1 MDPEKKRKRE
11 NSNEEKVVLNIGGIK
26 YETLQSTLT
35 ARPDT
40 LLGTMFQERNQMMLH
55 PTNNNEYFF
64 DRNGRAFHYIMEF
77 YRTGKITWDPIN
89 YQHQH
94 QYQADENTICFTV
107 NKQELDEE
115 LDYFQIPF
123 TNSKLHQVHAKLR
136 EDIDEFVD
144 LIIDLVY
151 EGMRMWEEYILIHV
165 ILSLFQDKFRDKL
178 KASLPGLQY
187 GYELVA
193 QNNNIYYCL
202 ELTPNYKF

>member
-1 MDPEKKRKRE
+1 MSYHPEKKRKRE
-11 NSNEEKVVLNIGGIK
+11 NSNEEKVVLNISGIK

-77 YRTGKITWDPIN
+77 YL
-89 YQHQH
+89 
-94 QYQADENTICFTV
+94 

-123 TNSKLHQVHAKLR
+123 TNSKLHQVHAKLI

-151 EGMRMWEEYILIHV
+151 EGMRMWEEYILIHYPV
-165 ILSLFQDKFRDKL
+165 TFPR
-178 KASLPGLQY
+178 
-187 GYELVA
+187 
-193 QNNNIYYCL
+193 
-202 ELTPNYKF
+202 

>member
-1 MDPEKKRKRE
+1 
-11 NSNEEKVVLNIGGIK
+11 
-26 YETLQSTLT
+26 
-35 ARPDT
+35 
-40 LLGTMFQERNQMMLH
+40 MFQERNQMMLH

-94 QYQADENTICFTV
+94 QYQDDENTICFTV

-115 LDYFQIPF
+115 LDYFQVPF
-123 TNSKLHQVHAKLR
+123 TNSKLHQVHAKLS

-144 LIIDLVY
+144 LIVDLVY
-151 EGMRMWEEYILIHV
+151 EGMRMWEEYILINVYKNRKSLHLV
-165 ILSLFQDKFRDKL
+165 WFPCQNVRRNVKLTPFSFSILSLFQDKFGDKL

-202 ELTPNYKF
+202 ELTPSYKF

>member
-1 MDPEKKRKRE
+1 
-11 NSNEEKVVLNIGGIK
+11 
-26 YETLQSTLT
+26 LT

-165 ILSLFQDKFRDKL
+165 YKNRKSLHLVWFPCQSVCRNVKLTPFSFSILSLFQDKFRDKL